1 MKKLNEN
8 ELIRTNG
15 GGSGVFVV
23 SVVAGIV
30 TFVIGVLSGY
40 SNPVKC
46 NN

>member
-1 MKKLNEN
+1 MKILNDR

-15 GGSGVFVV
+15 GAS
-23 SVVAGIV
+23 GIV
-30 TFVIGVLSGY
+30 IASAIIGVITFAVGILSGY